1 MIDKAENQ
9 AVTMVEWPTFPDSK
23 PASGLALCTIKEKS
37 LMRHHLLTPLLRPF
51 IMIEKSF
58 VVAHSR
64 KLRDVGREYRLEG
77 AVRTSSKYLELMQP
91 GEVICKA
98 GRACP

>member
-1 MIDKAENQ
+1 
-9 AVTMVEWPTFPDSK
+9 
-23 PASGLALCTIKEKS
+23 
-37 LMRHHLLTPLLRPF
+37 MRHHLLTPLLRPF
-51 IMIEKSF
+51 IMIDKPF

-91 GEVICKA
+91 GETIFKA
-98 GRACP
+98 GRACS